1 MVNSDRSPPPRI
13 VTPTLLL
20 IAMNALGTFS
30 SGSFC
35 SAVVDSSSANTV
47 FRSNPLSESIVA
59 LICVICTTA
68 PNIACEQALGSKG
81 FPASTPY
88 ICGLRLLLVLSSAPK
103 GYFSGTP
110 VFPSLKNQ
118 HFQTRLCIHFV
129 DVPLPN
135 YLLIYLFT
143 GRNPKT
149 ADWQASLKNGT
160 R

>member
-110 VFPSLKNQ
+110 IFPSLKKSTFPNALV
-118 HFQTRLCIHFV
+118 HPLCGCATSKLFT
-129 DVPLPN
+129 
-135 YLLIYLFT
+135 YLFIY
-143 GRNPKT
+143 R
-149 ADWQASLKNGT
+149 A
-160 R
+160 